1 MEKKLVIIDG
11 SSLLYRAFYALPP
24 TMTSPDGIPT
34 NAVYGFLR
42 MLLGLYRDLDPEYMA
57 VTFDKDRHTFRT
69 EMYEGY
75 KATRKPAPDELVP
88 QFDLIRDVMQV
99 MGVAVYSLDG
109 YEGDD
114 ILGTLSL
121 RYEKE
126 MPVNIVTG
134 DRDALQLSSSRTT
147 VFLTQK
153 GITNMAAM
161 TPEGNLNGDV
171 VQESFPS
178 IHQANPMAQ
187 KPGTQHPANGI
198 PAGLTAQADE
208 DESVSVH
215 VSIRITQRVYGNQQQ
230 PGNGYYSNGTPAG
243 NGNYHSNPG
252 HKDADID
259 RMLPSSEEEPAK
271 SVAVSPSKPRNW
283 ALKAGIGTSLPKGNF
298 HMPFTAGVSV
308 ERCLNKHFSLEAG
321 LQYNCLDGDHTL
333 HTLGIPVRLNMMLAS
348 TPKVDFYAMVGGAAE
363 KCIAGAPD
371 NGFGAEPVQLS
382 VAAGVGVRYKMNNR
396 FALFAEPSVSHHFDT
411 DSQTRTLRTE
421 RPTNLNL
428 LCGVRMTY

>member
-1 MEKKLVIIDG
+1 MKGNDEITGLFRSRLSGAEMTVRDGFWEELKGDLSRVETDATNTSAAVAFGQKQKRSVLTPRFYRVAAAASVVLVLG
-11 SSLLYRAFYALPP
+11 AASAAFWYF
-24 TMTSPDGIPT
+24 SPKEEIKEAFT
-34 NAVYGFLR
+34 
-42 MLLGLYRDLDPEYMA
+42 
-57 VTFDKDRHTFRT
+57 
-69 EMYEGY
+69 
-75 KATRKPAPDELVP
+75 
-88 QFDLIRDVMQV
+88 QV
-99 MGVAVYSLDG
+99 
-109 YEGDD
+109 
-114 ILGTLSL
+114 
-121 RYEKE
+121 
-126 MPVNIVTG
+126 
-134 DRDALQLSSSRTT
+134 
-147 VFLTQK
+147 
-153 GITNMAAM
+153 AAM

-208 DESVSVH
+208 DESMSVH

-348 TPKVDFYAMVGGAAE
+348 TPKVDFYAT
-363 KCIAGAPD
+363 
-371 NGFGAEPVQLS
+371 
-382 VAAGVGVRYKMNNR
+382 
-396 FALFAEPSVSHHFDT
+396 VSYTHL
-411 DSQTRTLRTE
+411 TL
-421 RPTNLNL
+421 PTILR
-428 LCGVRMTY
+428 V